1 MAGKFGARTVISLVL
16 WVVIAYFFVVVL
28 RQVNWRDVAAHRL
41 DIPLALLVLAMGTGN
56 RFFLPLV
63 WTIALSSLEGK
74 PMRMRL
80 LLWPY
85 AESWMARYVPG
96 KVAFIGTRVLAA
108 ERYGYSGV
116 NAIISGGVEVVLQ
129 VVFITALSIVF
140 LSLGVREQL
149 PFNVVP
155 VILIAAGL
163 AALISPPI
171 LRRAVDL
178 YLRMQKRVDV
188 SMSYLSWTAVFRC
201 VLVLAAMYVVQSVY
215 SIELAE
221 AIGMPVGARWLTFL
235 GAIFLSSI
243 AGMVAFFSPGGLGV
257 RELVFV
263 QLLQPWFA
271 KDQLVSFVI
280 FWRLAETLM
289 DLLFVMA
296 ARILTAW
303 SSASLQARPMRRS

>member
-1 MAGKFGARTVISLVL
+1 MAVRPGPRAVISLVL
-16 WVVIAYFFVVVL
+16 WIVIAYFFVVVL
-28 RQVNWRDVAAHRL
+28 GRVDWRAVAAHRL
-41 DIPLALLVLAMGTGN
+41 DIPLALLVLAIGTGN

-74 PMRMRL
+74 PMRTRL

-85 AESWMARYVPG
+85 AQSWMARYVPG

-108 ERYGYSGV
+108 ERYGYSAV
-116 NAIISGGVEVVLQ
+116 NAIISGGVEIVLQ
-129 VVFITALSIVF
+129 VIFITALSVVF
-140 LSLGVREQL
+140 LSLGLRAQL

-155 VILIAAGL
+155 VLLTAAGL

-171 LRRAVDL
+171 LRRVVDL
-178 YLRMQKRVDV
+178 YLRVQKRVDA

-201 VLVLAAMYVVQSVY
+201 VLVLAAMYVVQSIY

-221 AIGMPVGARWLTFL
+221 ALGMAVGLHWLTFL

-263 QLLQPWFA
+263 QVLQPWFA

-289 DLLFVMA
+289 DLLFVLA
-296 ARILTAW
+296 ARLLTA
-303 SSASLQARPMRRS
+303 RST

>member
-1 MAGKFGARTVISLVL
+1 MAARPGPRAVISLVL
-16 WVVIAYFFVVVL
+16 WIVIAYFFVVVL
-28 RQVNWRDVAAHRL
+28 RQVDWRAVAAHRL
-41 DIPLALLVLAMGTGN
+41 DVPLALLVLAMGTGN

-74 PMRMRL
+74 PMRTRV

-85 AESWMARYVPG
+85 AQSWMARYVPG

-129 VVFITALSIVF
+129 VVFITSLSVAF
-140 LSLGVREQL
+140 LSLGLRAQL
-149 PFNVVP
+149 PFNVAP
-155 VILIAAGL
+155 VLLIAAGL

-171 LRRAVDL
+171 LRRIVDL
-178 YLRMQKRVDV
+178 YLRVQKRVDA

-201 VLVLAAMYVVQSVY
+201 VLVLAAMYVVQSIY

-221 AIGMPVGARWLTFL
+221 ALGIAVRAQWLTFL

-263 QLLQPWFA
+263 QVLQPWFA
-271 KDQLVSFVI
+271 KDELVSFVI

-289 DLLFVMA
+289 DVLFVVA
-296 ARILTAW
+296 ARLV
-303 SSASLQARPMRRS
+303 ARTKKYEL